1 MGQHRK
7 LIAGIALGFVV
18 GIAASGS
25 LNAEFQA
32 QFKGLKETEAA
43 ESLLQAGMKAAGDG
57 SWERIAIA
65 ATYYE
70 GFADKSRGQAM
81 LDQLTTSPKVAAS
94 DLRRIARFHA
104 ELGEWAK
111 ARPLYDKAISMK
123 PKDAGLLAEAGAYYN
138 VMGDRATAEDL
149 FTRSFTAEKDNP
161 WSYAM
166 AAASYLGKK
175 PRPW

>member
-1 MGQHRK
+1 MGQHK
-7 LIAGIALGFVV
+7 KWMAFIAVGFVAGV
-18 GIAASGS
+18 AASGS
-25 LNAEFQA
+25 LNAAFQA
-32 QFKGLKETEAA
+32 QFKGLNGPEAA

-81 LDQLTTSPKVAAS
+81 LDQLTGPKAAAS
-94 DLRRIARFHA
+94 DFRRIARFYA

-111 ARPLYDKAISMK
+111 AKPLYDKAVSMR
-123 PKDAGLLAEAGAYYN
+123 PKDAGILAETGAWYN
-138 VMGDRATAEDL
+138 VNGDRQTAEEL

-161 WSYAM
+161 WTYAM

>member
-1 MGQHRK
+1 MGQHTK
-7 LIAGIALGFVV
+7 WIAGIAIGFVV
-18 GIAASGS
+18 GVAASGS
-25 LNAEFQA
+25 VNAAFQA
-32 QFKGLKETEAA
+32 QFKGLPEAEAA
-43 ESLLQAGMKAAGDG
+43 EALLQAGMKAAGDG

-81 LDQLTTSPKVAAS
+81 LDQLTGSKAAAS
-94 DLRRIARFHA
+94 DFQRVARFYA

-111 ARPLYDKAISMK
+111 ARPLYEKALSMK

-138 VMGDRATAEDL
+138 VMGDRTTAEAL

-161 WSYAM
+161 WAYAM

>member
-1 MGQHRK
+1 MGQRK
-7 LIAGIALGFVV
+7 TWMAFIAVGFVAGV
-18 GIAASGS
+18 AASGS
-25 LNAEFQA
+25 LNAAYQA
-32 QFKGLKETEAA
+32 QFRGVAGPEAA
-43 ESLLQAGMKAAGDG
+43 EALLQAGLKFAGDG

-81 LDQLTTSPKVAAS
+81 LDQLINSPKVAAS
-94 DLRRIARFHA
+94 DLRRIGRFYA

-111 ARPLYDKAISMK
+111 AKPLYDKAVSMR
-123 PKDAGLLAEAGAYYN
+123 PKDAGILAETGAWYN
-138 VMGDRATAEDL
+138 VNGDRQTAEEL

-161 WSYAM
+161 WTHAM